1 MRESVEKSAEVLS
14 NELIDMVNSPPHY
27 KLNGLDWTLK
37 V

>member
-1 MRESVEKSAEVLS
+1 MNSVEKNAELLS
-14 NELIDMVNSPPHY
+14 SELIDMVNSPPHY